1 MVIIA
6 HNIRSLHNVGAI
18 FRSADCFAAER
29 IYLTGFTGTPPRPE
43 IAKVA
48 LGAED
53 RVAWEAGEIFE
64 VIDALKKAG
73 YRIIALDNR
82 PGAEPIAPVDEKVA
96 LLLGNEVDGIES
108 TVLALCDATVEIS
121 MPGRKRSLNVA
132 VATGIALFVLSATSG
147 KMKAIC

>member
-18 FRSADCFAAER
+18 FRSADCFGVER

-53 RVAWEAGEIFE
+53 RVSWELGNILD
-64 VIDALKKAG
+64 VIARLKADG
-73 YRIIALDNR
+73 YRLVALENAK
-82 PGAEPIAPVDEKVA
+82 GSVPIGPEEGKVA
-96 LLLGNEVDGIES
+96 LLLGNEVDGVDLDILS
-108 TVLALCDATVEIS
+108 LADKMVEIP

-132 VATGIALFVLSATSG
+132 VATGIALFVFSEKSG
-147 KMKAIC
+147 KMNDV